1 MEVVQE
7 ILLSVFWVLVAITIL
22 VFVHEMGHFL
32 FAKLFK
38 MRVDRFS
45 IGFPPK
51 LVGKQIGETEYV
63 IGATPLGGY
72 VKIAGMIDE
81 SMDAEF
87 VNAEPQPWEYRA
99 KPVWQR
105 MVVITAGVI
114 FNVILAA
121 LIFTGLK
128 LAYGERYIPAEN
140 IGGVYVADSSLAY
153 EMGLRTGDRILAVG
167 GEAPERYR
175 DLEGVALLADPLTVT
190 VERDGRTLT
199 LEGPDDVMTQL
210 SRSGGFFGIGV
221 VPSLVGGVQDESAA
235 AEAGL
240 QPGDRVIAIDGEP
253 VRFWEEMTALIQ
265 RSGGEPITVTYA
277 RPDSLAGQ
285 APAPGDV
292 PSEGTSGPTL
302 VDVRDG
308 AQVYQARVA
317 PRRIEEEDRY
327 VLGIGGP
334 TDEMI
339 AGEFGF
345 REESYGL
352 GSAFVAGIEQTWTS
366 TGLIATSLK
375 RVFTGRDSFR
385 ENVGGPVAIAQ
396 VTRQAAR
403 AGARSFWSIVA
414 MLSITLAIMNILPI
428 PALDGGHLMFLLYE
442 AVTRRE
448 PSLRVRMVM
457 QQVGM
462 ILLLVFMTFV
472 IFNDILRL

>member
-7 ILLSVFWVLVAITIL
+7 ILLSIFWVLVAITIL

-45 IGFPPK
+45 VGFPPK
-51 LVGKQIGETEYV
+51 LFGKQIGETEYV
-63 IGATPLGGY
+63 VGATPLGGY

-81 SMDAEF
+81 SMDDDFAD
-87 VNAEPQPWEYRA
+87 AEPQPWEYRA

-121 LIFTGLK
+121 LIFMGLK

-140 IGGVYVADSSLAY
+140 ITGVYVADSSLAY
-153 EMGLRTGDRILAVG
+153 EMGLRTGDRIVAIG
-167 GEAPERYR
+167 GERPERAS
-175 DLEGVALLADPLTVT
+175 DLFGTALLADPLTIN
-190 VERDGRTLT
+190 VERGGRTLT
-199 LEGPDDVMTQL
+199 LEGPDDVMTRL
-210 SRSGGFFGIGV
+210 SRAEGFFGIDHASYW
-221 VPSLVGGVQDESAA
+221 PSLIGSVVEASAA
-235 AEAGL
+235 EEVGL
-240 QPGDRVIAIDGEP
+240 QPGDRIVAIDGEP
-253 VRFWEEMTALIQ
+253 VRFWQEMTAMIQ
-265 RSGGEPITVTYA
+265 RSGGEPITIEYA
-277 RPDSLAGQ
+277 RPDGLA
-285 APAPGDV
+285 
-292 PSEGTSGPTL
+292 EGEPTSGKATL
-302 VDVRDG
+302 VGERG
-308 AQVYQARVA
+308 GERVYQARVA
-317 PRRIEEEDRY
+317 PRLAEGEDRY
-327 VLGIGGP
+327 LLGVGGP
-334 TDEMI
+334 TEAMLTS
-339 AGEFGF
+339 EFGF

-352 GSAFVAGIEQTWTS
+352 GGALVAGVEETWAS

-385 ENVGGPVAIAQ
+385 ENVGGPIAIAQ

-403 AGARSFWSIVA
+403 AGARSFWYIVA

-428 PALDGGHLMFLLYE
+428 PALDGGHLMFLIYE

>member
-1 MEVVQE
+1 MEMVQE

-51 LVGKQIGETEYV
+51 LFGKQIGETEYM

-81 SMDAEF
+81 SMDDDFLES
-87 VNAEPQPWEYRA
+87 EPQPWEYRA

-114 FNVILAA
+114 FNVILAVI
-121 LIFTGLK
+121 IFAGIK

-140 IGGVYVADSSLAY
+140 VTGVYVADSSLAY
-153 EMGLRTGDRILAVG
+153 NMGLRTGDRILAVG
-167 GEAPERYR
+167 GERPERAG
-175 DLEGVALLADPLTVT
+175 DLQGVALLADPLTIT

-199 LEGPDDVMTQL
+199 LDGPADVMTQL
-210 SRSGGFFGIGV
+210 SRSDGFFGIDYW
-221 VPSLVGGVQDESAA
+221 PSLIGGVQEGSAA
-235 AEAGL
+235 AEVGI
-240 QPGDRVIAIDGEP
+240 QPGDRITAIDGEP
-253 VRFWEEMTALIQ
+253 VRFWQEMTALIQ
-265 RSGGEPITVTYA
+265 RSKGEPITVEYA
-277 RPDSLAGQ
+277 RPDSLAEGE
-285 APAPGDV
+285 PAP
-292 PSEGTSGPTL
+292 SGATL
-302 VDVRDG
+302 VGERDG
-308 AQVYQARVA
+308 AQIYQARVA
-317 PRRIEEEDRY
+317 PRPAEGEGRY
-327 VLGIGGP
+327 VLGVGGP
-334 TDEMI
+334 TSEMLTS
-339 AGEFGF
+339 EFGF
-345 REESYGL
+345 RQESYGL
-352 GSAFVAGIEQTWTS
+352 GGAFVAGIEETWAS

-385 ENVGGPVAIAQ
+385 ENVGGPIAIAQ

-414 MLSITLAIMNILPI
+414 LLSITLAIMNILPI
-428 PALDGGHLMFLLYE
+428 PALDGGHLMFLIYE